1 MTRERGTYDC
11 HMRPRRLHLHLLPL
25 ALALLALPACGRATV
40 AKPTTWYTTCGDPV
54 CRGYGPPSGAPRCAG
69 QKPGDACAVEGLTC
83 DPVDDCNRLLLC
95 SSRDPK
101 LSGCP
106 ISSRRQ
112 KTDLRYLS
120 AGDLDRYARE
130 LRGIRLATYRYR
142 GVPGPTRLGFVL
154 EDEPPGAAAV
164 DPERDMADLYGYT
177 SLAVAALQ
185 AQAREIDALKG
196 EVAELRR
203 ALAKRDQLRTGR

>member
-1 MTRERGTYDC
+1 
-11 HMRPRRLHLHLLPL
+11 
-25 ALALLALPACGRATV
+25 V
-40 AKPTTWYTTCGDPV
+40 
-54 CRGYGPPSGAPRCAG
+54 
-69 QKPGDACAVEGLTC
+69 DA
-83 DPVDDCNRLLLC
+83 CNRLLLC

-120 AGDLDRYARE
+120 AQDLDRYAHE
-130 LRGIRLATYRYR
+130 LRRIRLATYRYR
-142 GVPGPTRLGFVL
+142 GASGPTRLGFVL
-154 EDEPPGAAAV
+154 EDLPPGAVV

-185 AQAREIDALKG
+185 AQAREIDALKSQ
-196 EVAELRR
+196 VAELRR
-203 ALAKRDQLRTGR
+203 TLATRDRREGGATGR